1 MEKTSKKPNIFV
13 HIVAMSKKKEKKSYP
28 HYTSMKRKR
37 IEQQLK
43 ELHITKTIGLDSIT
57 IHPILLT

>member
-1 MEKTSKKPNIFV
+1 
-13 HIVAMSKKKEKKSYP
+13 MSKKKKSYP
-28 HYTSMKRKR
+28 HYTSIKKKR

-57 IHPILLT
+57 IYPILPT